1 MEIPQ
6 NLPFASN
13 ARNPFVRAFDYL
25 WRVMEISNQFLEE
38 RGEWICS
45 EKTKTLLKAS

>member
-1 MEIPQ
+1 MEIRQ

-25 WRVMEISNQFLEE
+25 WRIFDVSNQFLEE

-45 EKTKTLLKAS
+45 VKTKTLLKAS